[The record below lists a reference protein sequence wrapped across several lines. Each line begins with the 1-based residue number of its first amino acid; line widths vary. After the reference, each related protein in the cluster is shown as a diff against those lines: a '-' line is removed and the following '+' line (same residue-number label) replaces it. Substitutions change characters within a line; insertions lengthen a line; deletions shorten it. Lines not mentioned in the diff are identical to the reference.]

1 MMSNNIE
8 TSQKLT
14 FWQLIQNTKVEIP
27 IIQRD
32 YAQGRQEKK
41 NIREKILNSFV
52 NSIKDKEPLELDF
65 IYGSKENNSMQPLD
79 GQQRL
84 TTLFLLHWY
93 LACKE
98 SKLNEFKDVFHN
110 FTYETRTSSREFCL
124 ELVSKGIDIG
134 NLLEP
139 DEQQNNELSKT
150 IINESWFFLSWKKD
164 PTIKAMLIMLD
175 AIHQK
180 FKASDNAW
188 KILTENS
195 VIKFNYIELDNFGL
209 SDDLYIKMNAR
220 GKSLTDFENFKAI
233 FERTISEQKWEKDN
247 NNPIEKFSHKADTKW
262 TDLLWAYRDKDNL
275 IDNGFLKLIST
286 IFITQQDNKEKVQ
299 QIFNHPNEILPEDFN
314 QTTFN
319 YLKQVLDTY
328 SSINLKNL
336 KYEFPFWQYLEK
348 DISDF
353 FQVIIKQTKPTYPQI
368 VLFYAQTEFLL
379 KNNNFE
385 NEAFTDWMRVA
396 RNISYNS
403 TIDSSETFIGAI
415 SLIKELSNGLDNIYS
430 YLAGNTISSRFASEQ
445 IKEEVE
451 KAKNII
457 KSNDNKS
464 AIHNI
469 EDTNFCRGRINF
481 SLYCIDYK
489 DETTA
494 FNYSLLNQI
503 TKTFKEH
510 LNDDDISNDFRRA
523 LLTIKDNQFYLYWSS
538 WLYAV
543 SSPKFCL
550 ISDTWELEELSNTN
564 NFFKEY
570 FKELVLQLTKDDLI
584 SIIENYSIPEN
595 MPNWKQRLIKENE
608 LLDFSHKH
616 YIAIS
621 EDETKCWL
629 IPGTKVA
636 NTKEG
641 KNKCKLVK

>member
-1 MMSNNIE
+1 MSNNIE

-41 NIREKILNSFV
+41 SIREKILNSFV
-52 NSIKDKEPLELDF
+52 NTIKSNEQLELDF
-65 IYGSKENNSMQPLD
+65 IYGSKEKNSMQPLD

-98 SKLNEFKDVFHN
+98 GKLNEFKEVFYN
-110 FTYETRTSSREFCL
+110 FTYETRTSSKEFCS
-124 ELVSKGIDIG
+124 ELINKGIDIR
-134 NLLEP
+134 NLLDS

-150 IINESWFFLSWKKD
+150 IINASWFFLSWKKD

-180 FKASDNAW
+180 FKTSDDAW
-188 KILTENS
+188 KKLTEDS

-233 FERTISEQKWEKDN
+233 FERTISEQKWEKDI

-275 IDNGFLKLIST
+275 IDNSFLKLIGT
-286 IFITQQDNKEKVQ
+286 IFITQQDNKDKVQ
-299 QIFNHPNEILPEDFN
+299 DVFNHPNEILPEDFN

-328 SSINLKNL
+328 SSINLKSL

-348 DISDF
+348 DFSEF
-353 FQVIIKQTKPTYPQI
+353 FQVIIKQAKPTYPQI

-385 NEAFTDWMRVA
+385 NTAFTDWMRVM

-403 TIDSSETFIGAI
+403 TIDSAETFIGAI

-430 YLAGNTISSRFASEQ
+430 YLVNNAVSSRFASEQ
-445 IKEEVE
+445 IKEEIQ
-451 KAKNII
+451 KAKIII
-457 KSNDNKS
+457 KSDDNKN

-469 EDTNFCRGRINF
+469 EDTNFCRGRISF

-489 DETTA
+489 DETTV
-494 FNYSLLNQI
+494 FNYSLLNTI
-503 TKTFKEH
+503 TNIFKEY
-510 LNDDDISNDFRRA
+510 LNDDDISNDFRRG
-523 LLTIKDNQFYLYWSS
+523 LLTIKDNQFYNYWRS

-543 SSPKFCL
+543 DAPKRCL
-550 ISDTWELEELSNTN
+550 IENIEDLKKIAYRNDFRNYL
-564 NFFKEY
+564 KEII
-570 FKELVLQLTKDDLI
+570 LQLIEEDLLTL
-584 SIIENYSIPEN
+584 IENYVIPDL
-595 MPNWKQRLIKENE
+595 MPNWKNRLIKENG
-608 LLDFSHKH
+608 LLDYSNKH

-621 EDETKCWL
+621 EDDNKCWL

-641 KNKCKLVK
+641 KNKCKLIK